1 MYSKKYQFYQENY
14 QPDTTYVTP
23 HDLYSPELG
32 FGFVIESNRDQ
43 YKELQISELNSGFEP
58 YYWLKGEELSVL
70 TPSNRGVAFKEG
82 TGLPLIFKTDVPRQ
96 GNYHITITITA
107 GNQEM
112 HDLIIF
118 TGRRRLMERK
128 ALLLPWETFVA
139 NTTVNIS
146 DIIPRGITERQADT
160 TLDISILADYPILS
174 ELLIEETA
182 SPTLYIAGDS
192 TVTDQGCAYP
202 YLPGSSYCGWGQM
215 LSYYLNSTIAV
226 SNHSHSGL
234 TTESFRSEGHYD
246 IILEQIKA
254 GDYLF
259 LQFAH
264 NDQKLPHL
272 AALGGY
278 ADNLRTYIS
287 EIRSK
292 SAWPIIVTPIARN
305 TWKGDGSYNDLLIDY
320 ANACKLMG
328 KELDVPVLDLHA
340 FSMDFVKQEGVESAA
355 RYFFPKDYTHSN
367 DFGGFLMAGYIAE
380 SCQKISDF
388 YKFVKR
394 TGAYET
400 KYFFDTSKIIPV
412 MLPPESITVPSP
424 SPEFKAIVTST
435 LPVNFTDLDDIPQKA
450 DIIALTRIGIISN
463 AEDKFHPSDLITRVE
478 ALDWVVKAVRFV
490 PTNVYNDKYPDV
502 IGHEWYAGLVETV
515 IQNEV
520 VNEALTA
527 DGNFHPL
534 SNVTAEQ
541 LISFCVVSYKCRKTV
556 HNTLSLTTNPD
567 GSSWAT
573 NDICTARWLGFID
586 DNFIP
591 LKNITKAE
599 AALYIKRLFDLL

>member
-1 MYSKKYQFYQENY
+1 MYSKKYQFYKESN
-14 QPDTTYVTP
+14 QPDMTYVSP
-23 HDLYSPELG
+23 RDLYSPELG
-32 FGFVIESNRDQ
+32 FGFVIERNRDQ

-70 TPSNRGVAFKEG
+70 APSDYGVGIKEG
-82 TGLPLIFKTDVPRQ
+82 TGLPLIFKTNVPNQ
-96 GNYHITITITA
+96 GNYHITVTITA
-107 GNQEM
+107 GNQEI
-112 HDLIIF
+112 HDLLIF

-128 ALLLPWETFVA
+128 ASLLPGETFVA
-139 NTTVNIS
+139 KTTINIC
-146 DIIPRGITERQADT
+146 DIIPRGSTERHTDT
-160 TLDISILADYPILS
+160 TLDIVILADYPVLS
-174 ELLIEETA
+174 EIEIEETA
-182 SPTLYIAGDS
+182 CPTLYIAGDS
-192 TVTDQGCAYP
+192 TVTDQSCTYP

-234 TTESFRSEGHYD
+234 TTESFRFEGHYD

-305 TWKGDGSYNDLLIDY
+305 TWKGDGSYNDLLVEY
-320 ANACKLMG
+320 SNACKLVG
-328 KELDVPVLDLHA
+328 KELDIPVLDLHA

-367 DFGGFLMAGYIAE
+367 DFGGFLMAGYIAR
-380 SCQKISDF
+380 SCQKISNF
-388 YKFVKR
+388 CKFIKR
-394 TGAYET
+394 TGEYEV
-400 KYFFDTSKIIPV
+400 KDSFDTSKIIPAW
-412 MLPPESITVPSP
+412 LPPISITVPNP
-424 SPEFKAIVTST
+424 PPEFKSVVTNT

-450 DIIALTRIGIISN
+450 DIIALTRAGIISN
-463 AEDKFHPSDLITRVE
+463 VEDKFCPFELITRVE

-515 IQNEV
+515 IQNGV
-520 VNEALTA
+520 VHEALTA
-527 DGNFHPL
+527 DGYFHPL
-534 SNVTAEQ
+534 STVTAEH
-541 LISFCVVSYKCRKTV
+541 LLSFCVVSYKCRKAV
-556 HNTLSLTTNPD
+556 HKTLPPINNSEVSP
-567 GSSWAT
+567 WAI
-573 NDICTARWLGFID
+573 NDISTARLLGLID
-586 DNFIP
+586 DNLLP
-591 LKNITKAE
+591 QKNITRAD
-599 AALYIKRLFDLL
+599 ATLYIKKLLDIL